1 MMECLGF
8 ALQQDDDPPPDGA
21 GGGGSGG
28 AKALAPQRF
37 VAVAGDAET
46 TAMRELLEWDRAAVG
61 THK

>member
-8 ALQQDDDPPPDGA
+8 ALQQDDPPPGGA

>member
-8 ALQQDDDPPPDGA
+8 ALQQDDPPPDGA